1 MGLSLKSIYRFFI
14 SCFDNGKVP
23 RSPRKWNLNLL
34 YFLPFIFT
42 FEQCELNSKILQCFD
57 INDIP
62 WKIKAVYQNLQ
73 MTQDHFTTIFLLSKY
88 KMQLAKIWP
97 ENGHKKVLCQLQI
110 LVKSL

>member
-1 MGLSLKSIYRFFI
+1 MYQKDYVLSPFIDFFFV

-23 RSPRKWNLNLL
+23 RSPWKWYWNLL

-73 MTQDHFTTIFLLSKY
+73 MTQDHFMTIFLLSKY
-88 KMQLAKIWP
+88 INAVGKNMARKW
-97 ENGHKKVLCQLQI
+97 
-110 LVKSL
+110 S